1 MHFRKQTGIAVEPSH
16 RVGLWGTGATQ
27 KLLNTFLK
35 VNLKS
40 SAFHSHIF
48 PAPEHTSFCMLH
60 DELSDS
66 WLLPP
71 YLALHCMYPLEDLTK
86 LLPNFSTWPPLL
98 CHPKQTKVVSV
109 HCQGT
114 EACTDLSWL
123 QSPVMPWGRRDC
135 QHSCPC
141 VLRQMSC
148 WANSETKWKH
158 IFWNALRARTRTV
171 NRPGRK
177 KKENKIYKVL
187 LEVFLGLLGS
197 TLTLV
202 MFWQSD

>member
-1 MHFRKQTGIAVEPSH
+1 MLCDRDAFQKTDRYCCRAITPGRAM
-16 RVGLWGTGATQ
+16 GTGATQ

-60 DELSDS
+60 DELSYS

-71 YLALHCMYPLEDLTK
+71 YLALQCMYPLEDLTK

-123 QSPVMPWGRRDC
+123 QSPVTPWGRRDC

-148 WANSETKWKH
+148 WANWNKMETHLLKRIEGKDKD
-158 IFWNALRARTRTV
+158 
-171 NRPGRK
+171 RK
-177 KKENKIYKVL
+177 
-187 LEVFLGLLGS
+187 
-197 TLTLV
+197 
-202 MFWQSD
+202 